1 MSNEVVIVDVVRTAS
16 GRGKPGG
23 ALSGVHP
30 ADLLAGV
37 LSELV
42 TRNGLDPAL
51 VDDVIGGCVS
61 QVGEQGYNVTRTAL
75 LSAGFPDSVPGA
87 TIDRQCGSS
96 QQAATFAAQ
105 GVMAGSYDIVIAC
118 GVESM
123 SRVPLGSSLGTAQ
136 SPQNQQGGQSPQ
148 NQQGGQSPQNQ
159 QGGQSPQNQQGGQ
172 SHQNQQ
178 SVQIPNPHGT
188 LMRDRY
194 PDGLVNQGVSAELM
208 NQKWKLGRGEL
219 DAFAARSHRLAAAAA
234 ERGDFDGELRPT
246 TLRDGRVVAADE
258 TIRPGTTL
266 DSLAALP
273 PAFRTDALAAR
284 FPKLDWHITAGNS
297 SPLTDG
303 ASAALIMSAKRAA
316 QLGLNPRA
324 RFHSFAVTGSDPL
337 LMLTGVIPATRR
349 ILERS
354 GLSIDDLDA
363 YEVNEAFATVPLV
376 WLRELGAN
384 PALLNPR
391 GGAIALGHALGS
403 SGTRLLGTL
412 LNHLELTG
420 GRWGLQTMC
429 EGGGMANATIIERL

>member
-1 MSNEVVIVDVVRTAS
+1 MSNEAVIVDVVRTAS

-42 TRNGLDPAL
+42 SRNGLDPAL
-51 VDDVIGGCVS
+51 VEDVIGGCVS

-75 LSAGFPDSVPGA
+75 LSAGFPDSVPGT

-105 GVMAGSYDIVIAC
+105 GVMAGAYDVVIAC

-123 SRVPLGSSLGTAQ
+123 SRVPLGSSLGTNGTSGTARQ
-136 SPQNQQGGQSPQ
+136 D
-148 NQQGGQSPQNQ
+148 
-159 QGGQSPQNQQGGQ
+159 
-172 SHQNQQ
+172 
-178 SVQIPNPHGT
+178 PHGA
-188 LMRDRY
+188 LMHARY
-194 PDGLVNQGVSAELM
+194 PQGLVNQGVSAELI
-208 NQKWKLGRGEL
+208 NQQWGLGRGEL

-246 TLRDGRVVAADE
+246 PLQGGRVVTDDE

-266 DSLAALP
+266 ASLAALP

-303 ASAALIMSAKRAA
+303 ASAALIMSAKRAEE
-316 QLGLNPRA
+316 LGLTPRA

-363 YEVNEAFATVPLV
+363 YEVNEAFASVPLA
-376 WLRELGAN
+376 WLREFDAD